1 MLTHENL
8 KKYLHYDSD
17 TGTFTKLE
25 DNSRIKL
32 STQSRGYHQIY
43 LLGKSYLAHRIAWFY
58 VYGYMPQMIDHIDQN
73 KQNNKIENLRETN
86 AQKNALNRNP
96 RRSIQCDQEI
106 DTTVSELDI
115 KEEMKLVKQ
124 TIIELNHRLDRL
136 MTKINQS
143 SSDDKIKQINK
154 IINS

>member
-1 MLTHENL
+1 
-8 KKYLHYDSD
+8 
-17 TGTFTKLE
+17 
-25 DNSRIKL
+25 
-32 STQSRGYHQIY
+32 
-43 LLGKSYLAHRIAWFY
+43 
-58 VYGYMPQMIDHIDQN
+58 MIDHIDQN

>member
-1 MLTHENL
+1 
-8 KKYLHYDSD
+8 
-17 TGTFTKLE
+17 
-25 DNSRIKL
+25 
-32 STQSRGYHQIY
+32 
-43 LLGKSYLAHRIAWFY
+43 
-58 VYGYMPQMIDHIDQN
+58 MIDHIDRN